1 MLIPNL
7 RMRGSDYMRKY
18 SQGINDILI
27 KEEIEADLE
36 MARQW
41 KQSLTMIFFFLIFL

>member
-7 RMRGSDYMRKY
+7 RMRGSDYVRKF
-18 SQGINDILI
+18 SQGINYTCILI

-36 MARQW
+36 MARQ
-41 KQSLTMIFFFLIFL
+41 